1 MPALLIIPRLGYNYA
16 MPTMKYTPAEAS
28 ALTNL
33 PIRTVRR
40 LIDWRLIRPR
50 RLQTGRSVRRLLSWE
65 QLVYLRLE
73 AEGLALLPVAERRKI
88 AKQIEADAGIDAIFV
103 SEGRALL
110 IQVKTV
116 RKELDERLK
125 KLELA
130 ESVIVEDPETMRGTP
145 VYRGTRIP
153 VELIADM
160 LNQGARIDEIL
171 EGYPAL
177 DREKIELAPLYVQA
191 FPRRGRRAARP
202 WAKRK
207 AVRTTRHRRK
217 MATPT

>member
-1 MPALLIIPRLGYNYA
+1 
-16 MPTMKYTPAEAS
+16 MKYTPAEAS

-50 RLQTGRSVRRLLSWE
+50 RLQTGRSVQRLLSWE

-73 AEGLALLPVAERRKI
+73 AEGLGLLPVAERRKI

-130 ESVIVEDPETMRGTP
+130 VSVIVEDPETMRGTP

-177 DREKIELAPLYVQA
+177 DREKIELAPLYMQA
-191 FPRRGRRAARP
+191 FPRRGRPAARP
-202 WAKRK
+202 WAKQE